1 MTWLG
6 HVVSPCRSQP
16 LQGEQGMMDGSPSW
30 SNSESDELRL
40 LSGPPTTSTMEF
52 QDLSGFKAMLTG

>member
-1 MTWLG
+1 MAWTCG
-6 HVVSPCRSQP
+6 FGVPESA
-16 LQGEQGMMDGSPSW
+16 LQGEQGIADGSPSW